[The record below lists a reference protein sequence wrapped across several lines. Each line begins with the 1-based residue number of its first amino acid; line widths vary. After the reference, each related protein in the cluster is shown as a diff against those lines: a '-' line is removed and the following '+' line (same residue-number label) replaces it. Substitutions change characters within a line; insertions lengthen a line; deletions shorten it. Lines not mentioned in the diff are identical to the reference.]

1 MQELESMLAKREAAI
16 GIDFDHL
23 KHCVQ
28 CYAHIINICSTHII
42 SSMTSVSERY
52 LTDLKVPVDTDRMF
66 CAEDD
71 DDSDDDD
78 DDIDTDEN
86 AAELQLDGCY
96 DAHGDTD
103 LDEWFA
109 GIKRDPLRRAR
120 RVIRLLRSS
129 DQRKEHFREFIRT
142 GNEQNWFTGNDEDGK
157 RVTVQVHELQPLRD
171 VKTRWDSV
179 YTMLERLRALRPVS
193 SSQRP
198 DSATVATNKNL
209 TGYRSV
215 F

>member
-1 MQELESMLAKREAAI
+1 MQELESMLAKREATA
-16 GIDFDHL
+16 GIYFDHL
-23 KHCVQ
+23 KHRVR
-28 CYAHIINICSTHII
+28 CYAHIINICSSHVI
-42 SSMTSVSERY
+42 SSVTSVSKRY
-52 LTDLKVPVDTDRMF
+52 LSDLKVPVDTDRVF

-78 DDIDTDEN
+78 DIDTDEDFP
-86 AAELQLDGCY
+86 ELQLDGCY
-96 DAHGDTD
+96 DGNGDAN

-129 DQRKEHFREFIRT
+129 DQRKERFREFIQT
-142 GNEQNWFTGNDEDGK
+142 GNERKWFTTNDENGK
-157 RVTVQVHELQPLRD
+157 RVTVDVPELQPLRD

-179 YTMLERLRALRPVS
+179 YTMLERLRALQPVS

-198 DSATVATNKNL
+198 DSATVETNKFL